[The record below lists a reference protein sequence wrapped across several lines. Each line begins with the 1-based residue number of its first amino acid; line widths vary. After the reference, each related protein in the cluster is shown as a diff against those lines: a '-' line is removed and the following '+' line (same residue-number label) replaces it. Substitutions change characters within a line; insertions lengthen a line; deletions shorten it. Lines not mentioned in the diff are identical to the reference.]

1 VKIAIVY
8 DAVFPYVKGGA
19 ERRYYELA
27 VRLAER
33 GHEVHWYGMRYWDG
47 PRVQTTDGVIYHG
60 VCRARPLYVAGG
72 RRSIVQALVFG
83 LACLRLV
90 RRRYDVIDC
99 CGFPFFS
106 LFSAR
111 LATAV
116 RGGLL
121 VSTWHEVW
129 GSAYWTSYLGRLG
142 VAGAAVERLAARV
155 PHSVVAVSSAT
166 AQRMAA
172 DLGRQGSIPVLPNG
186 VDPEFI
192 ASAPQAAVTHDIAYA
207 GRLCDF
213 KDVELLIAALPEVL
227 ASRPQTTCT
236 IIGDGPHRLVLEKF
250 AASTGVEKAIRF
262 TGFVEDQH
270 EFYGLVN
277 ASRVLALPSR
287 REGFGIIVLEANAGG
302 VPVIVADHP
311 GNFARDLISGENG
324 EVVAP
329 VAGAMAAALLRV
341 LREAPGSRES
351 ACRGA
356 ASAHHWDAIAVR
368 YEKLLEQAGT
378 KALV

>member
-8 DAVFPYVKGGA
+8 DAVFPHVKGGA

-27 VRLAER
+27 VRLAAR
-33 GHEVHWYGMRYWDG
+33 GHEVHWYGMRYWNG
-47 PRVQTTDGVIYHG
+47 PRVQTRDGVVYHG
-60 VCRARPLYVAGG
+60 VCRAMPLYVAGG
-72 RRSIVQALVFG
+72 RRSIMQALVFG
-83 LACLRLV
+83 LACLRLI

-111 LATAV
+111 VATAL

-129 GSAYWTSYLGRLG
+129 GATYWASYLGRLG
-142 VAGAAVERLAARV
+142 FAGAAVERFAAAV
-155 PHSVVAVSSAT
+155 PHSIVAVSSAT
-166 AQRMAA
+166 ADRMAG
-172 DLGRQGSIPVLPNG
+172 DLGRRGSIAVLPNG
-186 VDPEFI
+186 VDAEFI
-192 ASAPQAAVTHDIAYA
+192 ESAPRPRQGYDIAYA

-236 IIGDGPHRLVLEKF
+236 IIGDGPHRLFLEEF
-250 AASTGVEKAIRF
+250 AASTGVAAAIRF
-262 TGFVEDQH
+262 AGFVEDQH
-270 EFYGLVN
+270 QFYGLVN

-311 GNFARDLISGENG
+311 DNFARELISGENG

-329 VAGAMAAALLRV
+329 VARALAAALLRV

-351 ACRGA
+351 ACRDA
-356 ASAHHWDAIAVR
+356 ARGHHWDSITIR
-368 YEKLLEQAGT
+368 YETLLEEARMR
-378 KALV
+378 AFV

>member
-1 VKIAIVY
+1 MRIAIVY
-8 DAVFPYVKGGA
+8 DAVYPHVKGGA

-27 VRLAER
+27 HRLAAR

-47 PRVQTTDGVIYHG
+47 PRVQTRDGVVYHG

-72 RRSIVQALVFG
+72 RRSILQALVFG
-83 LACLRLV
+83 LACLRLI
-90 RRRYDVIDC
+90 RRRYDVVDC

-111 LATAV
+111 VAV
-116 RGGLL
+116 VLRGGLL

-129 GSAYWTSYLGRLG
+129 GGDYWTSYLGRLG
-142 VAGAAVERLAARV
+142 FAGAAVERFASRV
-155 PHSVVAVSSAT
+155 PNSIVAVSGAT
-166 AQRMAA
+166 AGRVAA
-172 DLGRQGSIPVLPNG
+172 ELGRRGSIQVLPNG
-186 VDPEFI
+186 VDSDLIE
-192 ASAPQAAVTHDIAYA
+192 SAPAPGRSHDIAYA

-227 ASRPQTTCT
+227 LQRPQTTCT
-236 IIGDGPHRLVLEKF
+236 IIGDGPHRLALEEF
-250 AASTGVEKAIRF
+250 AATTGVEKSIRF

-311 GNFARDLISGENG
+311 DNFARDLISAGNG
-324 EVVAP
+324 EVVSP
-329 VAGAMAAALLRV
+329 VADAMAAALLRV
-341 LREAPGSRES
+341 LREPPGSRGS
-351 ACRGA
+351 ACRDA
-356 ASAHHWDAIAVR
+356 ARAYGWETIAIR
-368 YEKLLEQAGT
+368 YEELLEEART